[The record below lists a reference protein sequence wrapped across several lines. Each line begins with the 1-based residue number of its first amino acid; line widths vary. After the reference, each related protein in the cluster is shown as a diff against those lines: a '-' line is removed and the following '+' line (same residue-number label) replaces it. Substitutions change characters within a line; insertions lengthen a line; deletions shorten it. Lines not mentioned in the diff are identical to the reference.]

1 MRSSLLGSEL
11 EKATYAIKRRGKQ
24 GLSHPCCKMQRMGCN
39 TQTLHSNL
47 LILVSFKVKFPGSF
61 TLQVTKF
68 TSSTITS
75 SKEHTAVFEACVPLR
90 HDP

>member
-1 MRSSLLGSEL
+1 MRSTLLGSEL
-11 EKATYAIKRRGKQ
+11 EKATYAIKRRGKVCHT
-24 GLSHPCCKMQRMGCN
+24 LVEMQRMGCN

-61 TLQVTKF
+61 TLRVTKF
-68 TSSTITS
+68 TSSTSTF
-75 SKEHTAVFEACVPLR
+75 SKEHTAVVEACVPLR

>member
-1 MRSSLLGSEL
+1 MDEESIARVRARESNLCNQKKG
-11 EKATYAIKRRGKQ
+11 Q